1 MGAEPPRAYDGSVL
15 VNDPSLTPEEQCL
28 RDLMSE
34 ISEASYYA
42 GWMRDTEF
50 EVWRLATEGG
60 AWGRATA
67 AELQQALKEIS
78 ALAQKLG
85 KWIAWRDG
93 PGSDN
98 QAISLAEWR
107 RLYADWK
114 AAQS

>member
-1 MGAEPPRAYDGSVL
+1 ML
-15 VNDPSLTPEEQCL
+15 VNDPSLTAEEEGL

-34 ISEASYYA
+34 ISEASYDA

-67 AELQQALKEIS
+67 AELHRALEEIS

-85 KWIAWRDG
+85 KWIVGGDA

>member
-1 MGAEPPRAYDGSVL
+1 ML

-28 RDLMSE
+28 RDLMCE

-60 AWGRATA
+60 VWGRSTA
-67 AELQQALKEIS
+67 AELQQALEVIS

-85 KWIAWRDG
+85 ISTGATRVRLHRALKRLRLAW
-93 PGSDN
+93 SD
-98 QAISLAEWR
+98 QHLKSQEGES
-107 RLYADWK
+107 DE
-114 AAQS
+114 